1 MQGGQIGAPIG
12 NSVPSEAASSRL
24 TVSQRASPYLR
35 SHATKGLSA
44 SRGGEKV
51 DRANYLVARSAM
63 PS

>member
-35 SHATKGLSA
+35 SHATKGLPL
-44 SRGGEKV
+44 
-51 DRANYLVARSAM
+51 RAAARRSIELTI
-63 PS
+63 

>member
-35 SHATKGLSA
+35 SH
-44 SRGGEKV
+44 RNGGAF
-51 DRANYLVARSAM
+51 RFARRREG
-63 PS
+63 